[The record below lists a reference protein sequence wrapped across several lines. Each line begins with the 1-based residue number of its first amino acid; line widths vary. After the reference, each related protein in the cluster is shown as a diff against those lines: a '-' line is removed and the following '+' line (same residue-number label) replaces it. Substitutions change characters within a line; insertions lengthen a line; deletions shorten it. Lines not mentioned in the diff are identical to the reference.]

1 MDSKKETITT
11 ATVNSTID
19 YNEQIHIP
27 GWIQSHGVLLVLQ
40 EPEFD
45 IIQVSSN
52 TEEWLNISPENL
64 LKQNLKC
71 LLESHQI
78 DNIYNNLAGYFEYIN
93 PVKLSIK
100 CGNELRLFN
109 SIIHRNDGVVILE
122 LEPCEDKSE
131 PDFSQFYQLTLPTI
145 NRIHKSVNLHELC
158 GIVVKEIR
166 KITGFDRVM
175 IYKFH
180 PDDSGEVIAEDKR
193 EDIEAYLGL
202 HYPAYDVPQPAR
214 DIFSIN
220 SLRIIPNINCQAV
233 ELIPKNNPVT
243 NQPLDLSFSV
253 LRGVSYCHIEYLDN
267 MGVMGSMSISL
278 VKEGKLWG
286 LIACH
291 HQSVKYIS
299 YNKRVVCEFLGQLMS
314 IHIPIREQN
323 DNLDYKVTLK
333 SVQSEVI
340 KIISESEDLLTV
352 FRNIGSKLLT
362 IVRATGAVISLE
374 GAYHKIGKTPSD
386 AEITALLN
394 WVKNHIGTDI
404 YSTDSLPIIYPPAK
418 EFKDIGS
425 GLLVQEIAK
434 VQEIYVLWFRPEV
447 SQTVNW
453 AGNPEYPIEIESD
466 GTMKLCP
473 RKSFEEWQEI
483 VQFHSLPWEP
493 YEIQG
498 AQEFKTA
505 IVGIIMRRISE
516 LAKINLELEKSND
529 ELDSFTYIASHDL
542 KEPLRGI
549 HNYSTFLMEDYGEIL
564 DQDGRDKLETL
575 VRLTQRME
583 DLINAL
589 SFFSRLGR
597 QELHK
602 SAIDLNELIDNVAEV
617 IRISK
622 PDASIEIINMDNLP
636 VIYGDKILMEE
647 VFSNLIN
654 NAVKYN
660 NKNDKIVEIGH
671 KETDESASIIYVKD
685 NGIGIR
691 EKHQET
697 IFKIFKRL
705 HGKDRFGG
713 GTGVGLT
720 IVKKIIERHGG
731 QIWLES
737 NYGEGTIFYVKL
749 WNQE

>member
-1 MDSKKETITT
+1 MESKEKIIITQR
-11 ATVNSTID
+11 VNSNID

-27 GWIQSHGVLLVLQ
+27 NFIQDHGVLLVLQ
-40 EPEFD
+40 EPYLD
-45 IIQVSSN
+45 IIQVSIN
-52 TEEWLNISPENL
+52 TEEWLNIPPENL
-64 LKQNLKC
+64 LGQNIKC
-71 LLESHQI
+71 LLDSHLI
-78 DNIYNNLAGYFEYIN
+78 DNIRQNLAGYFEYIN
-93 PVKLSIK
+93 PVKLSIQ
-100 CGNELRLFN
+100 CGNEVRLFN

-131 PDFSQFYQLTLPTI
+131 PDFSQFYQLTFPII
-145 NRIHKSVNLHELC
+145 NKIHKSANLHELC
-158 GIVVKEIR
+158 EIVVQEIR

-193 EDIEAYLGL
+193 EDQEAYLGL
-202 HYPAYDVPQPAR
+202 YYPAYDVPQVAR
-214 DIFSIN
+214 AVFSVKFI
-220 SLRIIPNINCQAV
+220 RTIPNINSSIV
-233 ELIPKNNPVT
+233 ELLPKFNPLT
-243 NQPLDLSFSV
+243 NQPLDLTFSV
-253 LRGVSYCHIEYLDN
+253 LRGVSPCHIEYLDN

-291 HQSVKYIS
+291 HQSIKYIP
-299 YNKRVVCEFLGQLMS
+299 YDKRVVCEFLGQIMS
-314 IHIPIREQN
+314 IHIPMREQN

-340 KIISESEDLLTV
+340 KIIYESEDLLNVIT
-352 FRNIGSKLLT
+352 NIGSKLLT
-362 IVRATGAVISLE
+362 IVGATGAAISLE
-374 GAYHKIGKTPSD
+374 GEYHKVGKTPTD
-386 AEITALLN
+386 PEITELIN
-394 WVKNHIGTDI
+394 WVNNQINTDI
-404 YSTDSLPIIYPPAK
+404 YSTDYLPKIYPSAK
-418 EFKDIGS
+418 EFKEIAS
-425 GLLVQEIAK
+425 GLLVLEIAK
-434 VQEIYVLWFRPEV
+434 LQEVYVLWFRPEV

-453 AGNPEYPIEIESD
+453 AGNPEYPIQIESD

-473 RKSFEEWQEI
+473 RKSFEQWQEI
-483 VQFHSLPWEP
+483 LQFHSLPWQS
-493 YEIQG
+493 YEIEG

-505 IVGIIMRRISE
+505 IVGIVMRRISE
-516 LAKINLELEKSND
+516 LAKINLELEQSNS

-549 HNYSTFLMEDYGEIL
+549 HNYSTFLMEDYGEII
-564 DQDGRDKLETL
+564 DQDGREKLETL

-589 SFFSRLGR
+589 LFFSRLGR

-602 SAIDLNELIDNVAEV
+602 STINLNKLIENVAEV
-617 IRISK
+617 VRMSK
-622 PDASIEIINMDNLP
+622 PDASIEIRKMDDLP

-654 NAVKYN
+654 NGVKYN
-660 NKNDKIVEIGH
+660 KKEDKIVEIGYE
-671 KETDESASIIYVKD
+671 ETEESASTIYVKD

-705 HGKDRFGG
+705 HGKDKFGG

-731 QIWLES
+731 KIWLES
-737 NYGEGTIFYVKL
+737 KYGEGTTFYVKL